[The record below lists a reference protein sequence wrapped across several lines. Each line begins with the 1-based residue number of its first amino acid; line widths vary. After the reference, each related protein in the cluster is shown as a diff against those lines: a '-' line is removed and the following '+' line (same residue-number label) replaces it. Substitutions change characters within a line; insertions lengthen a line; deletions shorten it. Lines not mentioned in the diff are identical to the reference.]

1 MHKIPSKFENPVDN
15 MIYYFVEFLA
25 PVFYKMGFTPN
36 MITTLGNI
44 CTLIFIYYFLKKE
57 FTFSAIFFFLSY
69 FFDCLDGYV
78 ARSYNMTS
86 EFGDFYDHI
95 SDGLKTII
103 FILLLIKMNKKL
115 AIVYIPLLGLLFGF
129 MGIHLANQEI
139 YYDKEENSKTLQIFK
154 SLSNSKTRFDAEKT
168 MTYSRFFGCGTVIMV
183 MTIMIANYKKS
194 R

>member
-15 MIYYFVEFLA
+15 TIYYFVEFLA

-57 FTFSAIFFFLSY
+57 FTFAAIFFFLSY

-103 FILLLIKMNKKL
+103 FMLLLIKMNKKL
-115 AIVYIPLLGLLFGF
+115 AIVYIPLLALLFGL

-168 MTYSRFFGCGTVIMV
+168 MTYSRFFGCGTVIIV

>member
-1 MHKIPSKFENPVDN
+1 